1 MEQARQQQD
10 QNQTEQQQTLQKTKT
25 PQVDTSTERKQQS
38 EPGIPDYLKKYRTHQ
53 TIPSFFRQPA
63 SLPPQLAISD
73 DRTLAEQVVNP
84 SYERQKKIEQK
95 RAIENAIQKV
105 ANIQERTQ
113 VEERVE
119 ESKVI
124 QVEQEQIMQHS
135 MWVFGAS
142 RNINDEDKQQN
153 KSSLIFL

>member
-1 MEQARQQQD
+1 
-10 QNQTEQQQTLQKTKT
+10 
-25 PQVDTSTERKQQS
+25 
-38 EPGIPDYLKKYRTHQ
+38 
-53 TIPSFFRQPA
+53 
-63 SLPPQLAISD
+63 LPPQLAISD

-124 QVEQEQIMQHS
+124 QVE
-135 MWVFGAS
+135 
-142 RNINDEDKQQN
+142 
-153 KSSLIFL
+153 